1 MIFYY
6 FIINL
11 FSIYICGK
19 KDEKKPTHHL
29 PCIQREEKRE
39 RKKVLLSLQIGH
51 SSKNLPFSPRNQK
64 NFHSHQERKIT
75 RRLWGARISSWI

>member
-11 FSIYICGK
+11 FSIYICEK
-19 KDEKKPTHHL
+19 KDEKQPTHHL
-29 PCIQREEKRE
+29 PCIQREKKRE
-39 RKKVLLSLQIGH
+39 RSSLQFDP

-64 NFHSHQERKIT
+64 NFHIHQERKIT
-75 RRLWGARISSWI
+75 RRLWGSRISS